1 MTVNDVKIDWVE
13 NMTIS
18 KLLKLLEKD
27 RRIIQFQGNRIYIF
41 VNDEILDSNEYS
53 KVVLK
58 KDDRVRMIPV
68 IAGGW

>member
-68 IAGGW
+68 IAGG